1 LKNRLKN
8 EQFTLLFQSL
18 PLVIAVSLFVVF
30 TVCFFL
36 WTAVPFANLIGWSA
50 ALVAT
55 TLARGVPLIFL
66 RWGSGKLANVE
77 AWTNWFVV
85 TVVCQA
91 LVFGSANWLIYPGDA
106 TNQLFFIVL
115 FVGIS
120 AGSAAT
126 NAAYLPIAIMYVVVT
141 IFPLATRFIFS
152 GEFPVLFGP
161 LAVIYGGLLI
171 NAAHDNTRYIRRSV
185 LLQAEKDQ
193 AIQDLID
200 ARDNAE
206 QANRAKS
213 DFLANMS
220 HELRTPL
227 NAISGYAQMVE
238 MEPYGPV
245 GDNRYQDYVN
255 HIAES
260 GDHLLH
266 IIDDILDLTRIEAGK
281 MSVEEEA
288 ADLGNI
294 LQTCIRFLDSRMSA
308 KNLKV
313 SVPSAEDWPVLR
325 ADPRMLRQMLLNL
338 LSNATKFSESDQRI
352 DVTCQTIDN
361 GDLKVTVSDTG
372 IGMSEAEVAIA
383 RERFGQVE
391 SILSRSNDGTGLG
404 LPLVM
409 SQMELHGGTLEIES
423 QKGVG
428 TKVSLVFP
436 VERVGTVERDG
447 KESGERPPGKTG

>member
-1 LKNRLKN
+1 LKSRLRN

-30 TVCFFL
+30 TVCYFL
-36 WTAVPFANLIGWSA
+36 WTAVPFANLISWSVALIA
-50 ALVAT
+50 A
-55 TLARGVPLIFL
+55 TLARGVPLVFL
-66 RWGSGKLANVE
+66 RWSSGNRASVD
-77 AWTNWFVV
+77 AWTTWFVATV
-85 TVVCQA
+85 TIQA

-106 TNQLFFIVL
+106 TNQLFFIIL

-120 AGSAAT
+120 AGGATT
-126 NAAYLPIAIMYVVVT
+126 NAAHLPTAIIYVVLT

-171 NAAHDNTRYIRRSV
+171 NIAYDHSRYIKRSV
-185 LLQAEKDQ
+185 LLQAEKDE
-193 AIQDLID
+193 AIQELID
-200 ARDNAE
+200 AKDNAE

-281 MSVEEEA
+281 MTVEDEV

-294 LQTCIRFLDSRMSA
+294 LQTCIRFLDSRMSE

-313 SVPSAEDWPVLR
+313 TFPSAEDWPELR
-325 ADPRMLRQMLLNL
+325 ADPRMLRQMILNL
-338 LSNATKFSESDQRI
+338 LSNATKFSQPDARI
-352 DVTCQTIDN
+352 DVTCHIIDK
-361 GDLKVTVSDTG
+361 GELKITVSDTG
-372 IGMSEAEVAIA
+372 IGMSEEEVAIA

-409 SQMELHGGTLEIES
+409 SQMDLHGGTLEIDS
-423 QKGVG
+423 QKSVG

-436 VERVGTVERDG
+436 AERVGKGSDG
-447 KESGERPPGKTG
+447 TADNV